1 MAGLKWSCMSQV
13 HSLCEGLPIIFTY
26 NSAYF
31 CMFFLILSSRL
42 QVGLKCCQNVSIFWK
57 CASAYFMTASNAIS
71 CPLSLKY
78 ICCYEESLK
87 RLVLG
92 CGCHFFNAWN
102 AAAVIQSLSVC
113 QGRQHHHKGLVDRWH
128 QEGFGDSLVHSKI
141 KIAYLTLNH
150 PAPPL
155 FPPHLSTYPTPPP
168 EVFNC
173 SK

>member
-1 MAGLKWSCMSQV
+1 MLSRCPIFGQLVYMAGLKWSCMSQV

-31 CMFFLILSSRL
+31 CMFCLVLSSRL

-113 QGRQHHHKGLVDRWH
+113 QGRQHHL
-128 QEGFGDSLVHSKI
+128 
-141 KIAYLTLNH
+141 
-150 PAPPL
+150 
-155 FPPHLSTYPTPPP
+155 
-168 EVFNC
+168 
-173 SK
+173 

>member
-1 MAGLKWSCMSQV
+1 MTGQLT
-13 HSLCEGLPIIFTY
+13 LIFTWCIY
-26 NSAYF
+26 CVNITNTLYHKKWTLVLSR
-31 CMFFLILSSRL
+31 CSFFGQQAVKMSHLWAASLHGWIEVVIHVTGALIIWGTLILSSRL
-42 QVGLKCCQNVSIFWK
+42 QVGLKSCQNVSISWK

-113 QGRQHHHKGLVDRWH
+113 QGRQHHLWLKTLNKGLADRWH
-128 QEGFGDSLVHSKI
+128 
-141 KIAYLTLNH
+141 
-150 PAPPL
+150 
-155 FPPHLSTYPTPPP
+155 
-168 EVFNC
+168 
-173 SK
+173 